1 MKSIKIDWAVEEFCN
16 MYGIKSNRQKQVLQ
30 LAMDGFNDKEIGEF
44 LGLSDKIAAY
54 HFSNIIKKTNFRDRK
69 NVQAEIYKIALE
81 GNR

>member
-16 MYGIKSNRQKQVLQ
+16 MYGIRSNRQKQVLQ
-30 LAMDGFNDKEIGEF
+30 LVMDGFNDKEIGEF
-44 LGLSDKIAAY
+44 LGLSDKTVSY
-54 HFSNIIKKTNFRDRK
+54 HFHNVIKKTNFRDRK